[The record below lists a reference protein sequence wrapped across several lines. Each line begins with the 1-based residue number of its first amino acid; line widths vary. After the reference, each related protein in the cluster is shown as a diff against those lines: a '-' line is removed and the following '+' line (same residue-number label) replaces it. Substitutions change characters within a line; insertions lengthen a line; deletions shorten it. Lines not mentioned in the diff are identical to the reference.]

1 MNQSKFIHEFVLSN
15 CDIHILIREL
25 SILIREL
32 KHCML
37 LNLFDEHLKL
47 SNWSLQK
54 PEQKSRRRRQPRQDK
69 KEAVMTG
76 PTPECTH
83 NAGE

>member
-1 MNQSKFIHEFVLSN
+1 MSV
-15 CDIHILIREL
+15 
-25 SILIREL
+25 
-32 KHCML
+32 
-37 LNLFDEHLKL
+37 LKL

-83 NAGE
+83 NAGEQAATKDGQKPTRHRRRSEARRRQAGEQAKARGQNIELANG